1 MKDTNN
7 KDEELVYIIEED
19 GYKSKEQIYQDKL
32 DRLATQETI
41 FELKEEYEKVFL
53 TTINDTEFIFKPISP
68 AKYQLILDTFD
79 ERLEIEEEVCKMCTI
94 SPILEDWHTE
104 VTGGYISTL
113 AEEILKES
121 WIIGVD
127 VKDIKKKFEKDK
139 YSIETDLRK
148 QMPLII
154 YAAFSYLRL
163 EEIENWDLK
172 KQVEWLSK
180 ANYILTTYKGME
192 DIEIE

>member
-1 MKDTNN
+1 MKNTNN

-19 GYKSKEQIYQDKL
+19 GYKSKEQIYKDKIE
-32 DRLATQETI
+32 RLATQETI

-53 TTINDTEFIFKPISP
+53 TTINDTEFIFTPISP

-79 ERLEIEEEVCKMCTI
+79 DKLEIEEEVCKMCTI
-94 SPILEDWHTE
+94 SPILDDWHTE

-154 YAAFSYLRL
+154 YAAFNYLRV
-163 EEIENWDLK
+163 EEIENWNLK

>member
-1 MKDTNN
+1 MKNINN

-19 GYKSKEQIYQDKL
+19 TYKTKDEIYQEKL
-32 DRLATQETI
+32 NRLATQETI
-41 FELKEEYEKVFL
+41 FELKEEYGKVFL
-53 TTINDTEFIFKPISP
+53 TTINDTEFIFTPISP
-68 AKYQLILDTFD
+68 AKYQLILDTYD
-79 ERLEIEEEVCKMCTI
+79 ERLEIEEEVCKLCTL
-94 SPILEDWHTE
+94 SPILDDWHSE

-113 AEEILKES
+113 AEEILKKS
-121 WIIGVD
+121 WIIDID
-127 VKDIKKKFEKDK
+127 VKDIKRKFEKDK
-139 YSIETDLRK
+139 YDIETDLRK

-154 YAAFSYLRL
+154 YAAFGYLRL
-163 EEIENWDLK
+163 EEIENWDLE